1 VRVHQEDQVQNL
13 LLRYN
18 ILSDDQ
24 SGFRH
29 RDSTINQL
37 LVIYDVIMK
46 NLDIGK
52 DVILVYNIGR
62 SCEDGRTYIYTISK
76 ILINQLSD
84 VFEVFPDSSR
94 ATIFLSKN
102 NKHLQ

>member
-1 VRVHQEDQVQNL
+1 L
-13 LLRYN
+13 
-18 ILSDDQ
+18 
-24 SGFRH
+24 
-29 RDSTINQL
+29 
-37 LVIYDVIMK
+37 
-46 NLDIGK
+46 IGRFT
-52 DVILVYNIGR
+52 NR

-102 NKHLQ
+102 IPKCAKKFEDIKEAIRN